1 MGWEIINQSGQN
13 TGKKRYIKTRLSK
26 SLSEITKCVN
36 LQSLQTATWIYFGP
50 LNVIQ
55 KLHTVTQ
62 AWIKRRILLLFFAL
76 LDLFNIVLTMY

>member
-13 TGKKRYIKTRLSK
+13 TVKKRYIKTRLSK

-36 LQSLQTATWIYFGP
+36 LQSLQTWIYFGP
-50 LNVIQ
+50 LSVIQ
-55 KLHTVTQ
+55 KPHTVTQ